1 MRPATEPRKVLEMRM
16 DWDDPEQRTALRRQ
30 VGVKKFNR
38 MFNKC
43 YQENIAATVHGH
55 NIRPTKSGFVV
66 MGREFKSLEAA
77 IEFAASSA
85 KGKAKNDDWSI

>member
-1 MRPATEPRKVLEMRM
+1 MRM
-16 DWDDPEQRTALRRQ
+16 DWDDPEQRAALRRQ

-38 MFNKC
+38 MFFKFYEKNT
-43 YQENIAATVHGH
+43 AATVNGH

-66 MGREFKSLEAA
+66 MGREFKSLQAA
-77 IEFAASSA
+77 IEFATSSA